1 MYIVYNIIH
10 YIHSTT
16 GNMPAEKVDNQ
27 PPILESPLELT
38 IPSES
43 EVPID
48 EVDLNCDDHPSDIE
62 K

>member
-1 MYIVYNIIH
+1 
-10 YIHSTT
+10 
-16 GNMPAEKVDNQ
+16 MPPEKEDNQ

-38 IPSES
+38 ITSES